1 MKTIPI
7 EALLEDAIASD
18 PRGCNCAWEVALDA
32 ALGALLYSGAP
43 YSALNEQQRDAWTQA
58 DAVHA
63 ALRAARIGAQHERS

>member
-1 MKTIPI
+1 MKTISI

-18 PRGCNCAWEVALDA
+18 PLSCQCQWSVVLDA

-43 YSALNEQQRDAWTQA
+43 YSALNGQQRDAWTQA